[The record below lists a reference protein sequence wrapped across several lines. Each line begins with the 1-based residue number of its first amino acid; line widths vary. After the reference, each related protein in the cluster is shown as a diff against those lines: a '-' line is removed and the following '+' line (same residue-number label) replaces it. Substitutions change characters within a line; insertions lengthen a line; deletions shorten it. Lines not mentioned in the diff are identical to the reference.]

1 MQEINKNKDKLIKIQ
16 NFQKENTEN
25 VLKEKFDLVNFLNF
39 KISKNTYS
47 FFVQLGW
54 YFKKYIMFMC
64 LYNVLAWFNSWI
76 SNIACEKML
85 INN

>member
-47 FFVQLGW
+47 FFV
-54 YFKKYIMFMC
+54 
-64 LYNVLAWFNSWI
+64 
-76 SNIACEKML
+76 
-85 INN
+85 